1 MREGFF
7 VGGSV
12 MYENCLI
19 ISGGEYSELPDDIPE
34 PDHVIAC
41 DRGWKYARILGY
53 TPDLIVGDFDSSE
66 MPPEDMSICCLPVE
80 KDDTDTMRAARIALK
95 EGCRSAVICC
105 AFGGRLD
112 HTLANIQTGAY
123 LASEGVETMLVGT
136 GSRAVILAG
145 GETVIPRKDG
155 WSLSVLS
162 LSDASSGVTIKGT
175 KYECEDIEM
184 MGTYPLGVS
193 NTWASEE
200 ARISVKEGMLMII
213 FCEC

>member
-7 VGGSV
+7 VEGSV

-19 ISGGEYSELPDDIPE
+19 ISGGEFSELPDDIPE

-80 KDDTDTMRAARIALK
+80 KDDTDTMYAARTVLK

-136 GSRAVILAG
+136 GSRAVLLAG
-145 GETVIPRKDG
+145 GETVIPKKDG

-162 LSDASSGVTIKGT
+162 LSDVSSGVTIKGT

-184 MGTYPLGVS
+184 TGKYPLGVS

>member
-1 MREGFF
+1 M
-7 VGGSV
+7 
-12 MYENCLI
+12 
-19 ISGGEYSELPDDIPE
+19 
-34 PDHVIAC
+34 
-41 DRGWKYARILGY
+41 RILGY

-66 MPPEDMSICCLPVE
+66 MPPEDMSICHLPVE
-80 KDDTDTMRAARIALK
+80 KDDTDTMYAARTVLK

-136 GSRAVILAG
+136 GSRAVLLAG
-145 GETVIPRKDG
+145 GETVIPKKDG

-162 LSDASSGVTIKGT
+162 LSDVSSGVTIKGT

-184 MGTYPLGVS
+184 TGKYPLGVS

-200 ARISVKEGMLMII
+200 ARISVKEGMLMIL
-213 FCEC
+213 FCEY

>member
-1 MREGFF
+1 
-7 VGGSV
+7 

-19 ISGGEYSELPDDIPE
+19 ISGGEFSELPDDIPE

-66 MPPEDMSICCLPVE
+66 MPPEDMSICHLPVE
-80 KDDTDTMRAARIALK
+80 KDDTDTMYAARIALK

-136 GSRAVILAG
+136 GSRAVLLAG

-162 LSDASSGVTIKGT
+162 LSDVSSGVTIKGT

-184 MGTYPLGVS
+184 TGKYPLGVS
-193 NTWASEE
+193 NTWASGE

>member
-1 MREGFF
+1 MREGFSL
-7 VGGSV
+7 GGSV

-19 ISGGEYSELPDDIPE
+19 ISGGEFSELPDDIPE

-41 DRGWKYARILGY
+41 DRGWKYAKALGY

-66 MPPEDMSICCLPVE
+66 MPPEDLSICHLPVE
-80 KDDTDTMRAARIALK
+80 KDDTDTMYAARTILK

-112 HTLANIQTGAY
+112 HTLANIQTGAF

-136 GSRAVILAG
+136 GSRAVLLAG
-145 GETVIPRKDG
+145 GETVIPKKDG

-162 LSDASSGVTIKGT
+162 LSDVSSGVTIKGT

-184 MGTYPLGVS
+184 TGKYPLGVS

-213 FCEC
+213 FCEY

>member
-41 DRGWKYARILGY
+41 DRGWKYAKALGY

-80 KDDTDTMRAARIALK
+80 KDDTDTMYAARTVLK

-136 GSRAVILAG
+136 GSRAVLLAG
-145 GETVIPRKDG
+145 GETVIPKKDG

-162 LSDASSGVTIKGT
+162 LSDVSSGVTIKGT

-184 MGTYPLGVS
+184 TGKYPLGVS

-213 FCEC
+213 FCEY

>member
-1 MREGFF
+1 MREVFF
-7 VGGSV
+7 VGGYV

-80 KDDTDTMRAARIALK
+80 KDDTDTMHAARIALK

-145 GETVIPRKDG
+145 GERVIPRKDG

-162 LSDASSGVTIKGT
+162 MSDVSSGVTIKGT

-184 MGTYPLGVS
+184 TGTYPLGVS

-213 FCEC
+213 LCEC